1 MNKTSRIKMSDVA
14 RLSGVSVSTVSRAL
28 SDSSLIPEQ
37 LKQKIREIAE
47 ENGYVV
53 NAAARNLRLQT
64 TKTIG
69 LVLPLGHEE
78 NQKITDPFLLE
89 MIGCL
94 ADEVFNKG
102 YDLLLSKNPQ
112 PKEGWLKRLIASQ
125 RFDGL
130 LVIGQSDQHDALNQI
145 ATTYAPMVVWGEN
158 MKGQNYC
165 TVGVDNFIGGQLA
178 TEHLLSRGRNKIVFL
193 GPPNVPEAESR
204 YSGYSSALKKVGK
217 KPIRIDT
224 HFGFNDAREATYNLI
239 KSKQKIDAIFC
250 ASDVI
255 AQGAMSVLTEE
266 NITIPDKIAVC
277 GYDDV
282 SIAKSLNPPL
292 TTIHQDL
299 SLGAKFMV
307 DLLFQRLNGDQTSS
321 AIMPARLITRQST

>member
-1 MNKTSRIKMSDVA
+1 
-14 RLSGVSVSTVSRAL
+14 
-28 SDSSLIPEQ
+28 
-37 LKQKIREIAE
+37 
-47 ENGYVV
+47 
-53 NAAARNLRLQT
+53 
-64 TKTIG
+64 
-69 LVLPLGHEE
+69 
-78 NQKITDPFLLE
+78 
-89 MIGCL
+89 
-94 ADEVFNKG
+94 
-102 YDLLLSKNPQ
+102 
-112 PKEGWLKRLIASQ
+112 
-125 RFDGL
+125 
-130 LVIGQSDQHDALNQI
+130 
-145 ATTYAPMVVWGEN
+145 
-158 MKGQNYC
+158 MKK
-165 TVGVDNFIGGQLA
+165 A
-178 TEHLLSRGRNKIVFL
+178 
-193 GPPNVPEAESR
+193 
-204 YSGYSSALKKVGK
+204 GK

-266 NITIPDKIAVC
+266 NIAIPDKIAVC

>member
-1 MNKTSRIKMSDVA
+1 MSDVA

-37 LKQKIREIAE
+37 LKQKIREVAE

-69 LVLPLGHEE
+69 LVLPMGHEE

-145 ATTYAPMVVWGEN
+145 AATYAPLVVWGEH
-158 MKGQNYC
+158 MKVQHYC
-165 TVGVDNFIGGQLA
+165 TVGVNNFIGGQLA
-178 TEHLLSRGRNKIVFL
+178 TDHLLARGRSKIIFL
-193 GPPNVPEAESR
+193 GPPNVPEVESR
-204 YSGYSSALKKVGK
+204 YNGYAASMKSAGK
-217 KPIRIDT
+217 KPLRIEC
-224 HFGFNDAREATYNLI
+224 HFGFNDARDTMRKLL
-239 KSKQKIDAIFC
+239 KSKQKFDALFC

-255 AQGAMSVLTEE
+255 AQGSMSALAEE
-266 NITIPDKIAVC
+266 NISIPEKIAVC

-307 DLLFQRLNGDQTSS
+307 DLLFQRLGGDQTSS